1 MARLSTI
8 STLIA
13 RLSLSLR
20 VQIILLALISLTVPV
35 FLYDAFQ
42 GADREKDALVLD
54 AVRRQDV
61 VIAKALSPLLQKL
74 APADFGQL
82 EAQLAPFATDGTSLK
97 LLFKP
102 STAGGEAGFYY
113 IASAPALSP
122 GDLAAERKTLVD
134 LGILDRLA
142 TSCDGDQ
149 PLGER
154 VQLPDE
160 KREIL
165 TSVAPLKT
173 ESGCWVLVVAAESQS
188 LLGEVSD
195 LPYWRRPPVRA
206 ALLTYAGMAVLVLIM
221 FGNLWLTLRRFRLVA
236 RDVETGRSFADSTQI
251 PELGAMAAEF
261 DGMVGRLNDA
271 AALLRRSAED
281 NAHAFK
287 TPVAIVR
294 QALEMMRRPIGP
306 ERTQAAFDAI
316 EASLAKLDGLIRSA
330 RRLDV
335 ATADLLET
343 ARHAFDLS
351 SLVDGF
357 VAEYRLMQ
365 AGRADKLV
373 ADVDSGISILGREE
387 LIETILEN
395 LVDNAVSFSPPWGR
409 VFVSLRAHDGLAT
422 LAVADEGPGVEPDRL
437 PSIFERYYS
446 ERPAAAAVRDE
457 VAENA
462 HFGVGL
468 WIVRQNASVMGGSVA
483 AANRPEGGFIVTV
496 TLPLARTTGR
506 THHVAEPPPRA
517 RAAE

>member
-1 MARLSTI
+1 MARLSSI
-8 STLIA
+8 SNLIA

-20 VQIILLALISLTVPV
+20 VQLILLAVISLTVPV
-35 FLYDAFQ
+35 LLYEAFQ
-42 GADREKDALVLD
+42 GADREKDALVLN

-61 VIAKALSPLLQKL
+61 VIAKALSPLLQHL

-82 EAQLAPFATDGTSLK
+82 STQLQPFASDETSLK
-97 LLFKP
+97 LLYKP
-102 STAGGEAGFYY
+102 NTVGGEAGFFY
-113 IASAPALSP
+113 IASAPTVSP
-122 GDLAAERKTLVD
+122 GDLAAERQKLVD

-154 VQLPDE
+154 VQLPDQ
-160 KREIL
+160 KGEIL

-173 ESGCWVLVVAAESQS
+173 ESGCWVLVVAAKSQS

-195 LPYWRRPPVRA
+195 LPYWRRPAVRW
-206 ALLTYAGMAVLVLIM
+206 ALYTYAGMAAFVLIM

-236 RDVETGRSFADSTQI
+236 RDVEAGRSFADSTQI
-251 PELGAMAAEF
+251 PELGGMAAEF
-261 DGMVGRLNDA
+261 DRMVGRLNDA

-287 TPVAIVR
+287 TPVAIIR

-306 ERTQAAFDAI
+306 DRMQSAFDAVD
-316 EASLAKLDGLIRSA
+316 ASLAKLDGLIRSA

-343 ARHAFDLS
+343 ARHEFDLS
-351 SLVDGF
+351 SLIQGF

-365 AGRADKLV
+365 GAGTADRLV
-373 ADVDSGISILGREE
+373 ADVVTGIWVVGREE
-387 LIETILEN
+387 LVETILEN

-409 VFVSLRAHDGLAT
+409 VFVSLHAQDGIAT
-422 LAVADEGPGVEPDRL
+422 LSVADEGPGVEQDRL
-437 PSIFERYYS
+437 TSIFERYYS
-446 ERPAAAAVRDE
+446 ERPTSAGREKVE
-457 VAENA
+457 GA

-468 WIVRQNASVMGGSVA
+468 WIVRQNASALGGHVA
-483 AANRPEGGFIVTV
+483 AANRQEGGFVVTV
-496 TLPLARTTGR
+496 TLPLARSGTRPTL
-506 THHVAEPPPRA
+506 VEAPRA

>member
-8 STLIA
+8 SGLIA

-20 VQIILLALISLTVPV
+20 VQLVLLALISLTVPV
-35 FLYDAFQ
+35 LLYDAFR

-61 VIAKALSPLLQKL
+61 VIAKALSPLLQHL
-74 APADFGQL
+74 APADFGQVPAEL
-82 EAQLAPFATDGTSLK
+82 HPFATEDTSLK
-97 LLFKP
+97 LLYKP
-102 STAGGEAGFYY
+102 NTAGGEAGFFY
-113 IASAPALSP
+113 IASAPSVSP
-122 GDLAAERKTLVD
+122 GDLAAERQKLVD
-134 LGILDRLA
+134 LGVLDRLA

-154 VQLPDE
+154 VQLPDQ
-160 KREIL
+160 KGEIL

-173 ESGCWVLVVAAESQS
+173 DAGCWVLVVAAESQS

-195 LPYWRRPPVRA
+195 LPYWRRPAVRA
-206 ALLTYAGMAVLVLIM
+206 ALLTYAGMAVLVLVM

-236 RDVETGRSFADSTQI
+236 RDIEAGRSFADSTQI

-261 DGMVGRLNDA
+261 DRMVGRLNDA

-287 TPVAIVR
+287 TPVAIIR

-306 ERTQAAFDAI
+306 ERTEAAHDAI
-316 EASLAKLDGLIRSA
+316 DASLAKLDGLIKSA

-335 ATADLLET
+335 ATAELLET
-343 ARHAFDLS
+343 ARHEFDLS
-351 SLVDGF
+351 SLARGF

-365 AGRADKLV
+365 AGSADRLV
-373 ADVDSGISILGREE
+373 ADVTSGIVVLGREE
-387 LIETILEN
+387 LVETILEN
-395 LVDNAVSFSPPWGR
+395 LVDNALSFSPPWGR
-409 VFVSLRAHDGLAT
+409 VFIAMRAQDGFAVLS
-422 LAVADEGPGVEPDRL
+422 VADEGPGVEPDHL
-437 PSIFERYYS
+437 GSIFERYYS
-446 ERPAAAAVRDE
+446 DRPAAANEAPKPDD
-457 VAENA
+457 A

-468 WIVRQNASVMGGSVA
+468 WIVRQNASAMGGHVV
-483 AANRPEGGFIVTV
+483 AANRPEGGFVVTV
-496 TLPLARTTGR
+496 TLPLVRSGMRPTL
-506 THHVAEPPPRA
+506 VEPPPRA